1 MLHHSLSRACFGCVF
16 FIYVISLDYFLLIRL
31 RFYKQGYVMRLFF
44 IIGCI
49 VGVMALSGCAAKKQK
64 PSGVFVSTKCDMVCS
79 NTECNQVCTQVEGTL
94 K

>member
-1 MLHHSLSRACFGCVF
+1 
-16 FIYVISLDYFLLIRL
+16 
-31 RFYKQGYVMRLFF
+31 MRLFF

-49 VGVMALSGCAAKKQK
+49 ASVIVFSSCAAKKQK